1 MDLSQLLRALGLQQA
16 YQSYQQ
22 NIGQPFAN
30 VAGPFGRGL
39 LGLERPE
46 YGQEQAYRTGQAVG
60 NMPAV
65 SAPVGAFKAAAQV
78 PGLLADASQAMK
90 GLDLAGLLGLTAYHG
105 SPYRFSKFDPTK
117 IGTGEG
123 AQAYG
128 YGMYFAENP
137 KVAGAYKEMAHAL
150 PISPAAQQAYAVLNS
165 NVHPSLQARAL
176 ANLPKDAIQEA
187 KAFKG
192 SLYTVDIPD
201 EMIGR
206 MLDWDKPISEQKAI
220 FDAINNSL
228 LKSKYGLDYSWL
240 TKERNDGKIFTG
252 KDLYESLLGER
263 FISDGKISGIKKPEA
278 SELLRQAGI
287 PGIKYL
293 DQGSR
298 GAGQGTRNFVVFPG
312 EEEAI
317 KMLKVE

>member
-16 YQSYQQ
+16 YQSYQE

-30 VAGPFGRGL
+30 IAGPFGRGL

-46 YGQEQAYRTGQAVG
+46 YGEEQAYRTGQAVG

-78 PGLLADASQAMK
+78 PGLLADATQAMK

-117 IGTGEG
+117 IGSGEG

-137 KVAGAYKEMAHAL
+137 SVAGSYKEMAHAL
-150 PISPAAQQAYAVLNS
+150 PISPAAQQAFAVLNS
-165 NVHPSLQARAL
+165 NVHPSMQARAL
-176 ANLPKDAIQEA
+176 ANLPKEAIEEA
-187 KAFKG
+187 KSFKG
-192 SLYTVDIPD
+192 NLYTVDIPD